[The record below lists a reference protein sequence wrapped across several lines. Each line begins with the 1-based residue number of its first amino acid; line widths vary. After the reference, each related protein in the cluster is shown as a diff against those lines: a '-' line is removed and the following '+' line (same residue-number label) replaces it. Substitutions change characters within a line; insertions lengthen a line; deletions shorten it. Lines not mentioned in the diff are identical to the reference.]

1 MMNCFKRSYI
11 IYNMTDDKSFRK
23 KLIDDGA
30 KDEKI
35 RNEFKKLLIKFV
47 LLSGYNYDNSLIFN
61 D

>member
-1 MMNCFKRSYI
+1 
-11 IYNMTDDKSFRK
+11 MTDDKSFRK
-23 KLIDDGA
+23 KLIDDVA